1 VQESAVLIKKRL
13 TPEERWAFDD
23 LEKRLTE
30 RLNGDRRLAKRIAEG
45 VEGEP
50 TLGQLKSLA
59 EEIHANRAK
68 ECEDSGMWILS
79 SILLAI
85 IVAAYVYVIRLE
97 YRAHND
103 RLKEDKE
110 RLEKRYNE
118 SEKRNEKLMEEN
130 RPEYNHLSKQLDK
143 SRDEK

>member
-1 VQESAVLIKKRL
+1 M
-13 TPEERWAFDD
+13 
-23 LEKRLTE
+23 
-30 RLNGDRRLAKRIAEG
+30 AEG

-50 TLGQLKSLA
+50 TLGQLKSLT
-59 EEIHANRAK
+59 EEVHANTAN

-85 IVAAYVYVIRLE
+85 IVAACVYVIRLE

-118 SEKRNEKLMEEN
+118 LEKRNEKLMEEN
-130 RPEYNHLSKQLDK
+130 RAEYNHLSKQVDK
-143 SRDEK
+143 LREKKWELMGRYQDARRLLV